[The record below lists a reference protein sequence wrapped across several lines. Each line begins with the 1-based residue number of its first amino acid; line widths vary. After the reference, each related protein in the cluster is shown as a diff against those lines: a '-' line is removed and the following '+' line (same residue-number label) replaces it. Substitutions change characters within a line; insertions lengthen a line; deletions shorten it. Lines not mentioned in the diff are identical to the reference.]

1 MKRIVAVLSGLA
13 ILVGI
18 GIYGY
23 HSNAYGPIVNSYE
36 QAVAEETGQFNALSD
51 QIKVAEKSLAKC
63 SSQKTVLQ
71 ECNSLANVLKD
82 AKKIQQTT
90 PVEKESPR
98 STYKRSRQKVVENTK
113 QARRARE
120 LIENALKALREAE
133 KTVPT
138 VTEPSEQPSETET
151 EADNDSD
158 EEYIPENEV
167 PQDGF
172 VPAPQQPE
180 TPAPASPENVYPQP
194 APPAPTPPEATP
206 APAPPEVQPDPPSE
220 TSPPE
225 EDTPSPAEP
234 PHEYEL
240 P

>member
-23 HSNAYGPIVNSYE
+23 HSNAYGPVVNSYE
-36 QAVAEETGQFNALSD
+36 KAVAEETGQFNALSD

-63 SSQKTVLQ
+63 SSQKIVLQ
-71 ECNSLANVLKD
+71 ECKNLANVLKD
-82 AKKIQQTT
+82 AKNIQQTT

-113 QARRARE
+113 QAKRARE

-133 KTVPT
+133 KTAPS
-138 VTEPSEQPSETET
+138 VTEPSEKPSETET

-158 EEYIPENEV
+158 EEAYIPEEEEA
-167 PQDGF
+167 QDQF

-180 TPAPASPENVYPQP
+180 APAPASPGNVYPQP
-194 APPAPTPPEATP
+194 APPAPAPPEEQPEPPHEPSPPQPDT
-206 APAPPEVQPDPPSE
+206 PAPPEPPYGDE
-220 TSPPE
+220 VP
-225 EDTPSPAEP
+225 
-234 PHEYEL
+234 
-240 P
+240 